1 VNMISR
7 NKAEDI
13 QLSALIHAPSLFPF
27 ANEQDLFLDALFNL
41 GNVASSDIKNIVH
54 EVTQFL
60 Y

>member
-1 VNMISR
+1 MRIVTR
-7 NKAEDI
+7 NKAEDV

-27 ANEQDLFLDALFNL
+27 ANEQDLFLDALFKL
-41 GNVASSDIKNIVH
+41 GSVASSDIKKIVH